1 MSLGPPEISG
11 RPNLHS
17 PQLAENSPLL
27 GNIHM
32 PALFPLSCDTD
43 ITKTTLLFVQIAAEN
58 REIAQLKKKKIIYVF
73 PKAVL

>member
-1 MSLGPPEISG
+1 
-11 RPNLHS
+11 
-17 PQLAENSPLL
+17 
-27 GNIHM
+27 M

-58 REIAQLKKKKIIYVF
+58 REIAQLKKKKYIYVF